1 MIHGFCNHLYYY
13 ICFTQTHIT
22 LLEDS
27 CCFPLLFAHRYFSF
41 SFPFVELSSLYA
53 SHILLNFAHFFFS
66 FLPSF
71 INVRILFRIASKFKY
86 RDKKQTTIKAQLLSF
101 SDVHFQQITQKLI
114 FRVIINSH
122 FVNSRNSLFFLIY
135 STGGIVKLKGNL

>member
-27 CCFPLLFAHRYFSF
+27 CCFPLLFAHKFF
-41 SFPFVELSSLYA
+41 L
-53 SHILLNFAHFFFS
+53 FFS
-66 FLPSF
+66 IRRTFISIHITYFVKFCSFFLLPSF

-101 SDVHFQQITQKLI
+101 CFFRCAFSANHSKTDIQSHNKLTLCQFTQFTI
-114 FRVIINSH
+114 FSYLLDWWDSKTHRQ
-122 FVNSRNSLFFLIY
+122 
-135 STGGIVKLKGNL
+135 NL

>member
-1 MIHGFCNHLYYY
+1 MG
-13 ICFTQTHIT
+13 
-22 LLEDS
+22 
-27 CCFPLLFAHRYFSF
+27 
-41 SFPFVELSSLYA
+41 
-53 SHILLNFAHFFFS
+53 
-66 FLPSF
+66 LPSF

-122 FVNSRNSLFFLIY
+122 FVNSRNSLFFSYLLCKLRSLFKPIQMRIY
-135 STGGIVKLKGNL
+135 IHKLYIVKVNTKKNLI